1 MVIDLLRGIQAD
13 NVDLEEMLEQ
23 LYNARQVMDGK
34 KHPDTVPTDGFAADA
49 AAAAEIHS
57 LIDAARAGRISLDQ
71 RSELKMVDID
81 HSARMLIMS
90 GV

>member
-1 MVIDLLRGIQAD
+1 MP
-13 NVDLEEMLEQ
+13 
-23 LYNARQVMDGK
+23 DGSWTQETSR
-34 KHPDTVPTDGFAADA
+34 HRPTDDFVADA

-57 LIDAARAGRISLDQ
+57 LIDAAREGRISLDP